1 MAAEELNSG
10 TEIINATQNAVIEAA
25 DNVAALIEQTAE
37 ELHGHGEAFYEHP
50 TFWVGVSFMLVIL
63 LLGPVI
69 AKAFKGLMNKRI
81 EGIINRIKN
90 ASQLQDDAQKLLVE
104 YETKAVNAGKE
115 ANRILKKSR
124 NEIELIKK
132 ETLDKL
138 KIDMK
143 NKEKEAAARLENAQ
157 KDAVEEIAALTTE
170 LTMKTVRLAIAEALN
185 DNEQDKLIDKSIE
198 KISKLK

>member
-25 DNVAALIEQTAE
+25 DNVATLIEQTAE
-37 ELHGHGEAFYEHP
+37 ELHSHGEAFYEHP
-50 TFWVGVSFMLVIL
+50 TFWVAVSFMLVIL

-69 AKAFKGLMNKRI
+69 AKAFKGIMNKRI
-81 EGIINRIKN
+81 DGIINRIKD

-115 ANRILKKSR
+115 ANQILKKSR

-138 KIDMK
+138 KIDMN
-143 NKEKEAAARLENAQ
+143 NKEKEAASRLENAQ
-157 KDAVEEIAALTTE
+157 QAAMDEIALQTAQ

-185 DNEQDKLIDKSIE
+185 DNEQDKLIDQSIE